1 MWLLQLDEKIM
12 TVLDTYPFED
22 RFFEGISDYPF
33 SMMLG
38 RAGDLCF
45 CCDLLIGE
53 GGRFPG
59 YDV

>member
-1 MWLLQLDEKIM
+1 MWLLQLDDKIM
-12 TVLDTYPFED
+12 NILDTYPFED
-22 RFFEGISDYPF
+22 RFFEGISDYPY
-33 SMMLG
+33 SLMLG

-45 CCDLLIGE
+45 ACDLLINE